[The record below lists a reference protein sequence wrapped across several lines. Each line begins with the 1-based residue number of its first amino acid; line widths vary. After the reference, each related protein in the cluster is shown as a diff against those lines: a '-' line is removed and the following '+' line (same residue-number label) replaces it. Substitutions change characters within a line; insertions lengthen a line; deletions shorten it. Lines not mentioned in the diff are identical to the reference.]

1 MNAEL
6 SIIVPIYNAEQ
17 YLDRCIESIVQ
28 QSFCNLQIIL
38 VDDGS
43 TDKSSLIIDRW
54 AGQDSRI
61 VRIHQK
67 NGGVSKARN
76 AGIAYACGKWVAFVD
91 ADDYLLPV
99 YCEKVLKAAEQSD
112 ADVLL
117 SAGAFRDNIDYGE
130 QVTQW
135 DYETQERVKLACIA
149 YDENAFSINIDAPW
163 GKLFRR
169 EILQEN
175 QILFPEQLTRS
186 EDAVFCVTF
195 YEHTDKIAIYNCAG
209 YVHTE
214 NEGSLCRSY
223 SPKAQQ
229 TLLSVLRELEKW
241 VADYHPQDM
250 RYKQALYYR
259 VLPGINECEQIWLLH
274 PDNPMTKLQKLQAY
288 TALLKV
294 PKIKKAIK
302 NLDSNRV
309 TFRPY
314 QKRLK
319 LYKTHMG
326 WVLIGI
332 KLLKE

>member
-1 MNAEL
+1 M
-6 SIIVPIYNAEQ
+6 
-17 YLDRCIESIVQ
+17 
-28 QSFCNLQIIL
+28 
-38 VDDGS
+38 
-43 TDKSSLIIDRW
+43 
-54 AGQDSRI
+54 
-61 VRIHQK
+61 
-67 NGGVSKARN
+67 
-76 AGIAYACGKWVAFVD
+76 
-91 ADDYLLPV
+91 
-99 YCEKVLKAAEQSD
+99 
-112 ADVLL
+112 
-117 SAGAFRDNIDYGE
+117 
-130 QVTQW
+130 
-135 DYETQERVKLACIA
+135 
-149 YDENAFSINIDAPW
+149 
-163 GKLFRR
+163 
-169 EILQEN
+169 
-175 QILFPEQLTRS
+175 
-186 EDAVFCVTF
+186 
-195 YEHTDKIAIYNCAG
+195 
-209 YVHTE
+209 
-214 NEGSLCRSY
+214 
-223 SPKAQQ
+223 
-229 TLLSVLRELEKW
+229 LRELEKW